1 MAKVVFFFLLVSMM
15 MMMGLCI
22 AELANKSS
30 SGGLFWAPGKDEE
43 AAAAEEEA
51 EELPPL
57 QDNKDDFQED
67 HSFPSFDSMFQ
78 WAIGHSDTEKLKET
92 ANDIQRL
99 SANELKNRQLEI
111 KELMEKL
118 KVPSDAEL
126 MQIAIADLNNSS
138 LSLEDRHRALE
149 ELLILVEPI
158 DNANG
163 KYLNKLGGLVA
174 VIKDL
179 NNSEPKIRTISAW
192 ILGKA
197 SQNNPVVQKQ
207 IVELGAL
214 RKLMIMVKSS
224 SIEEAIKALYAVSA
238 VIRSNVD
245 GQELFYSEGGDLILQ
260 DIMGNSSIDVRL
272 RRKSASLVA
281 SLVAESVEG
290 QLQNTNKAELH
301 FFQNRLFLK
310 SVVDLMASTDLDLQE
325 KALMATKSL
334 LELTSTEA
342 LDFKD
347 FCGLDGAL
355 ERMRVQLEELMLDED
370 GRDFATDMDNLRREV
385 EFIFRSKL
393 EEVTLVPT

>member
-22 AELANKSS
+22 AERANESS
-30 SGGLFWAPGKDEE
+30 SGGLFWATGKDEE

-67 HSFPSFDSMFQ
+67 HSFPSLDSMFQ

-126 MQIAIADLNNSS
+126 MQIAIADLNNSF

-158 DNANG
+158 DNAND
-163 KYLNKLGGLVA
+163 LNKLGGLVA

>member
-158 DNANG
+158 DNAND
-163 KYLNKLGGLVA
+163 LNKLGGLVA

-393 EEVTLVPT
+393 EEVQLGVP